1 MLKQSSVTG
10 RLAGVARGTAGS
22 LAVIL
27 SFVVLTAAAPAGDWP
42 QWGRNSRRNMAS
54 EEKELPE
61 SFGPGEKDP
70 RGSGIVPGTT
80 KNVQWSV
87 KVGSTTYSTPAV
99 ADGKVFIGTCIDSMG
114 TLKCLDADD
123 GSLLWQ
129 WAAPAR
135 DVPEILAGGRF
146 CFRKHPGRLGL
157 TATPTVE
164 GDRLY
169 FVTHR
174 CEVLCLDANGA
185 ARGGRSKAVAAQKEP
200 IAAAAGSPAL
210 ATDTSRVIWS
220 FDMYE
225 EVGTRPADAHHGN
238 VLADDEILYV
248 CTSNGVDRYAQ
259 AREHG
264 ELRKPPSP
272 EAPSLIA
279 LDKKTGRLVATDDAR
294 IGPRVLHGQWSTP
307 SLGVVD
313 GRKLVFF
320 GGGDGICYA
329 FEALLTVPE
338 KPVKLKTVWTFDC
351 NPPEYKQYQGL
362 DPIVHFALGDKRRS
376 DTLNDNDGTYLGLNA
391 FIASP
396 VFHKNRVYVPI
407 GQDPEHGRGRGALW
421 CIDASQTGEIT
432 DTAKLWCYQGLD
444 RTLSTVSIADGLLY
458 VADVAG
464 RLHCVDAETG
474 KCYWV
479 HETNTEVWGSTL
491 VADEKVYLPT
501 LKALWVFAAGREKTV
516 LSQVRLGAPNW
527 ASPVAANGTLY
538 VTSKRYLW
546 AVRQ

>member
-1 MLKQSSVTG
+1 MLKQSSVRG
-10 RLAGVARGTAGS
+10 RLDRVARTTAGS
-22 LAVIL
+22 LAAIL
-27 SFVVLTAAAPAGDWP
+27 SIVVLTAVASAGDWP
-42 QWGRNSRRNMAS
+42 QWGRNSDRNMVS
-54 EEKELPE
+54 EEKGLPA
-61 SFGPGEKDP
+61 SFVPGEKDP
-70 RGSGIVPGTT
+70 QGSGIVPGTT
-80 KNVQWSV
+80 KNVRWSV
-87 KVGSTTYSTPAV
+87 KVGLATYATPAV

-114 TLKCLDADD
+114 TLKCLDAQS
-123 GSLLWQ
+123 GRLLWQ

-146 CFRKHPGRLGL
+146 CFRKHPSRLGL

-169 FVTHR
+169 FVSHR

-185 ARGGRSKAVAAQKEP
+185 VRGGRSTVPTARQESTSAAPE
-200 IAAAAGSPAL
+200 SPTLEA
-210 ATDTSRVIWS
+210 DTSRVIWS
-220 FDMYE
+220 YDMYE

-238 VLADDEILYV
+238 VLVDGDILYA

-264 ELRKPPSP
+264 ELRKPPAP
-272 EAPSLIA
+272 LAPSLIA
-279 LDKKTGRLVATDDAR
+279 LDKKTGRLVATDDAQ

-329 FEALLTVPE
+329 FEALSSVPE
-338 KPVKLKTVWTFDC
+338 RPVKLKTVWTFDC
-351 NPPEYKQYQGL
+351 NPPEYKQYEGL

-376 DTLNDNDGTYLGLNA
+376 DTLNDNDGTHLGLNA

-396 VFHKNRVYVPI
+396 VFHKNRVYIPI

-421 CIDASQTGEIT
+421 CIDPSKTGDIT
-432 DTAKLWCYQGLD
+432 TTGKIWCYQGLD

-474 KCYWV
+474 HCYWV
-479 HETNTEVWGSTL
+479 HETNTEVWASTL
-491 VADEKVYLPT
+491 VADGKVYLPT
-501 LKALWVFAAGREKTV
+501 LKALWVLAAGKEKKV
-516 LSQVRLGAPNW
+516 LGQIGLGSPSW

-538 VTSKRYLW
+538 VTSRRYLW
-546 AVRQ
+546 AAHQ